1 MKKTDQ
7 KYSLLFE
14 VRGKIKNP
22 AESVGMLS
30 GNFSEEDGFLYLFVR
45 TESAF

>member
-1 MKKTDQ
+1 MCVDERLNLRMLQEFLLRKLKKIDQ

-22 AESVGMLS
+22 A
-30 GNFSEEDGFLYLFVR
+30 
-45 TESAF
+45 